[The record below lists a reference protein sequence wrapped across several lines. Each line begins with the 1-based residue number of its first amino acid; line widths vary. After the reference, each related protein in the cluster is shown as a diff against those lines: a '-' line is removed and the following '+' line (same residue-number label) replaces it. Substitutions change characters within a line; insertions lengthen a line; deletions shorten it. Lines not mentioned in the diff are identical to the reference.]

1 MDILVLDANFKA
13 IDVVDTFISLIW
25 TDRYDCYGD
34 FEIYTPTTLK
44 NIETFKRKRYLWMEE
59 SEHVMIIESIQNDTD
74 AENGPKLIIQGR
86 SLESILDRRVIW
98 RQTIL
103 SGNLQNGIKQL
114 LDENIISPE
123 IAERKI
129 DNFIFEESDDPAI
142 TELTIDA
149 QFTGDDLYTAISD
162 ICIYYGIGFKI
173 TLNEN
178 NQFVFK
184 LYAGKDRSYSQMENP
199 YVVFSP
205 NFDNI
210 INSSYIESD
219 RNYKTTTLVAGEG
232 EGAERKTIAVDATEE
247 SLSGLDRREMFTDA
261 RDISSITYDGQT
273 ITDEEYYLQL
283 ALRGFEN
290 LDQNTIINS
299 FDGQV
304 ETDHMYNYGDEFFM
318 GDIVQRADEY
328 GNESRCQVIEFI
340 RSYSDSGV
348 EAYPTFSIID

>member
-1 MDILVLDANFKA
+1 MDILVLNENLSSVD
-13 IDVVDTFISLIW
+13 IVDTFISLIW

-34 FEIYTPTTLK
+34 FEIYVPTTAK
-44 NIETFKRKRYLWMEE
+44 NIGTFKRKYYLWIKE
-59 SEHVMIIESIQNDTD
+59 SEHVMIIDSIENASD

-98 RQTIL
+98 KQTIL
-103 SGNLQNGIKQL
+103 SGNLQNGIKRL
-114 LDENIISPE
+114 LDENVISPE

-129 DNFIFEESDDPAI
+129 ENFVFEASDDPAI

-149 QFTGDDLYTAISD
+149 QFTGDNLYDAISN

-173 TLNEN
+173 TLSEDNK
-178 NQFVFK
+178 FIFK
-184 LYAGKDRSYSQMENP
+184 LYAGKDRSYNQIENP

-210 INSSYIESD
+210 INSNYIESD
-219 RNYKTTTLVAGEG
+219 RYYKTTTLVAGEG

-247 SLSGLDRREMFTDA
+247 PCSGLDRRELFTDA
-261 RDISSITYDGQT
+261 RDISTITYEGET
-273 ITDEEYYLQL
+273 ISDEEYYLQL
-283 ALRGFEN
+283 AQRGYED
-290 LDQNTIINS
+290 LAANTVINS

-304 ETDHMYNYGDEFFM
+304 ETNYLYNYGEEFFM

-328 GNESRCQVIEFI
+328 GNESRCRVIEFI
-340 RSYSDSGV
+340 RSYSDIGI